1 MDTVNSLLIHGA
13 TALLWLWGS
22 IGTLLGRLW
31 SVLDAILDP
40 ILSPVLAVLNP
51 VCTVVGDMVYAVLSP
66 VPVWLGLTVLSVLS
80 GVVMLVAFRYVSN
93 QKAIGRAKDDI
104 KANLLALKLYK
115 DDLRVMFH
123 AQGRL
128 LWAILRLQRYVLTP
142 VLVMLLPMLLGL
154 AQMGTR
160 YQWRPLHSGE
170 RTLIRM
176 RLKEGVESAATGLSA
191 VDRRYAEDAR
201 YAPVADAKPGV
212 TLESCAGL
220 IVEVGPIPGGGE
232 MVWRVRGGKPGRY
245 QLRFHVGD
253 DVVEK
258 ELVVGE
264 GLRRVSA
271 IRVGNDWTTQL
282 LHPAERR
289 LPDRT
294 DVESIE
300 IVYPGVDSRV
310 YGANWWVLSFFVIS
324 MAAALILKPVFR
336 VRF

>member
-13 TALLWLWGS
+13 NALLWLWDAIGS
-22 IGTLLGRLW
+22 LLGRLW
-31 SVLDAILDP
+31 SALDAILDP

-51 VCTVVGDMVYAVLSP
+51 ACTVVGDVVYAVLSP
-66 VPVWLGLTVLSVLS
+66 VPVWFGLTVLSLLA

-93 QKAIGRAKDDI
+93 QEAIGRAKDDI
-104 KANLLALKLYK
+104 KANLLTLKLYK

-128 LWAILRLQRYVLTP
+128 LWAILRLQRYMLTP

-176 RLKEGVESAATGLSA
+176 KLDESLEFAENGRFAA
-191 VDRRYAEDAR
+191 DMRYAEDTT
-201 YAPVADAKPGV
+201 YTPVADAKPGV
-212 TLESCAGL
+212 TLEGCAGL

-232 MVWRVRGGKPGRY
+232 MVWRVRGGEPGRY
-245 QLRFHVGD
+245 QLRFHAGD
-253 DVVEK
+253 DVIEK

-271 IRVGNDWTTQL
+271 TRVGSDWTTQL

-294 DVESIE
+294 GVESIE